1 MSKAANRWQQS
12 QAVERETGKRLHR
25 IVNMSNPHEQRAVL
39 AKLRR
44 GVGRQPGEVPEL
56 WAIMLEDLPE
66 DMQSVRVPEP
76 SREEWAIHIALT
88 LYALHQQGKDVK
100 REPMHQKGIGLGSAA
115 RQLAAKQPGDFIDNR
130 ERVARRFNKAAMADS
145 MAEMEHYLRGFVQ
158 LLRANA
164 VALDYET
171 LAGDLYRVQ
180 FEDFKGNVRLRWG
193 EDFYAGS
200 AEDKEDA
207 DNA

>member
-1 MSKAANRWQQS
+1 MSKAANRWQQI
-12 QAVERETGKRLHR
+12 QAVERETGKRLRR
-25 IVNMSNPHEQRAVL
+25 IVNMSNTHEQRAVL

-66 DMQSVRVPEP
+66 DMQSGRVSEP

-115 RQLAAKQPGDFIDNR
+115 RQLAAKQSGDFIDNR

-164 VALDYET
+164 VALDYEA

-180 FEDFKGNVRLRWG
+180 FEDLKGNVRLRWG